1 VGPQSPSAEDQ
12 DRIRQDLIRQD
23 RIQLDRI
30 RRDRI
35 KDQIAR
41 SVALTILFAVPALM
55 CLHAAVMSDPDVW
68 WHLRTGEWIVEHH
81 AIPRADPFSAFGMGK
96 WWPAYS
102 WLFELVIF
110 KLFRQW
116 GLVGIVI
123 YTSAM
128 VAAITAALYRLA
140 QRLQPDF
147 TKAALLT
154 IAGVVC
160 LSGIL
165 TPRPWMF
172 SILFF
177 VLEAGI
183 LMQARRT
190 GKARELLWLPVL
202 FALWSNIHIQFIDG
216 LLLLGVAVVEPAA
229 ERWWPWPQAKLR
241 SRVLWVVFGAC
252 ILGAMVNPFGWR
264 IYHIAVD
271 LVSQSGGVNIIT
283 ELLSLRFRDAAD
295 FVLLFMALAAAAS
308 LAWSRR
314 PPFFETALL
323 ALAAYL
329 SFHSLRDRWFLA
341 VAATAI
347 LASTLPADE
356 EQRRDLPAF
365 AVPAILVVVAALLAC
380 GVVAFGVNQAR
391 LKASLAEELPVDA
404 VEAIQQNGWSGR
416 LFNDYDWGGYL
427 IWSLRQPVSI
437 DGRATLHGD
446 VRTARN
452 VDTWNGKPDWAS
464 DPDLAAAGLVI
475 GPVQLPLTQ
484 LLRLDPGFSLVY
496 EDKVA
501 AVFVRRP

>member
-1 VGPQSPSAEDQ
+1 MGSPNLSAQ
-12 DRIRQDLIRQD
+12 DRDLIRRD
-23 RIQLDRI
+23 RIA
-30 RRDRI
+30 RDRI

-41 SVALTILFAVPALM
+41 SVVVTILCAVPALM
-55 CLHAAVMSDPDVW
+55 CLHAGVMSDPDVW

-81 AIPRADPFSAFGMGK
+81 AVPRADPFSNFGMGK

-110 KLFRQW
+110 KLFRLW

-147 TKAALLT
+147 TMAALLT
-154 IAGVVC
+154 IAGVIS

-172 SILFF
+172 TILFF
-177 VLEAGI
+177 VLELDI
-183 LMQARRT
+183 LMQARKS
-190 GKARELLWLPVL
+190 GKIRELLWLPVL
-202 FALWSNIHIQFIDG
+202 FALWANIHIQFIDG
-216 LLLLGVAVVEPAA
+216 LVPLGIAAVEPAA
-229 ERWWPWPQAKLR
+229 ERWWPWPQARLR
-241 SRVLWVVFGAC
+241 SPALWGVFGAC
-252 ILGAMVNPFGWR
+252 ILGTMVNPFGWR
-264 IYHIAVD
+264 IYHIAFD
-271 LVSQSGGVNIIT
+271 LVAQSGGVNIIT
-283 ELLSLRFRDAAD
+283 ELLSLRFRDSAD
-295 FVLLFMALAAAAS
+295 FVLLFMALAAAAA

-314 PPFFETALL
+314 PPFFEATLL

-341 VAATAI
+341 IAAAAI

-356 EQRRDLPAF
+356 EQRHDLPAF
-365 AVPAILVVVAALLAC
+365 ALPAILLAVAALLAG
-380 GVVAFGVNQAR
+380 GVAVFGVNQAR
-391 LKASLAEELPVDA
+391 LNASLAEELPVGA
-404 VEAIQQNGWSGR
+404 VEAIKQKGLSGR

-437 DGRATLHGD
+437 DGRAALHGD
-446 VRTARN
+446 ARISRN

-484 LLRLDPGFSLVY
+484 LLRLDPAFSLVY
-496 EDKVA
+496 EDKLA
-501 AVFVRRP
+501 AVFVRRPSS